1 MTPTVGLALVAAL
14 IAANAFFVA
23 AEFSLVAARRPVIE
37 ERAEAGSRA
46 ARLALAEMRDVSFML
61 SGAQLGITVSSLLL
75 GYVAES
81 AFARVLGPV
90 IALFGLPQRT
100 ALAVSLASALAV
112 STVVQMVVGELA
124 PKNLAIARPERTAL
138 ALALPLR
145 AYRSVFAPVIRFFDE
160 ASNRVTGWLGY
171 EPTEELLAGYAP
183 DELARVIQ
191 ASTEGGSLPD
201 ETAELLLRAVELG
214 ERRVSEVMVPRPDVA
229 WVAADDP
236 VSAVRD
242 ASRQT
247 GFSRFPA
254 HGESEDE
261 VVGTIHIKDLLTVA
275 ADEHDTRPIRELADE
290 ALVVPESHTLR
301 RLLTD
306 LRQHRRTFAVVVDEY
321 GGVAGIVTLEDVLES
336 IVGEIEDEFDREVPA
351 LRRLGAGRVVV
362 PGRLRV
368 DRLERLLDSE
378 VPEGDYETVAGFVI
392 DRLGRIP
399 SAGEHVDL
407 GRWRFTVV
415 DVEDNRV
422 VEVLLHRREATVGRS
437 GSAPEPGS

>member
-81 AFARVLGPV
+81 AFAQVLGPV

-138 ALALPLR
+138 VLALPLR
-145 AYRSVFAPVIRFFDE
+145 GYRSVFAPVIRFFDE

-201 ETAELLLRAVELG
+201 DTAELLLRAVELG

-254 HGESEDE
+254 HGESEDD
-261 VVGTIHIKDLLTVA
+261 VVGTIHIKDLLAVDP
-275 ADEHDTRPIRELADE
+275 DEHDTRPIRDLADG

-306 LRQHRRTFAVVVDEY
+306 LREHRRTFAVVVDEY

-422 VEVLLHRREATVGRS
+422 VEVLLHRREATVDRS